1 MSTLQIVVLLIVL
14 VVLAAAGAMAWQVM
28 RRRSLRQTFGPEYD
42 RALAEEP
49 SRSAAERELR
59 ERERRHAELTL
70 RPLNP
75 ADRDRFAQQ
84 WQAVPAQFV
93 EDPAAAVVAGD
104 DLVTRL
110 VQARGYPTKDFDD
123 QLAYLSVE
131 HARTLGHYRD
141 AHDIFERGQRRE
153 ASTEELRQA
162 LGHYRAIFADL
173 LDAADGDAANTGADR
188 TDAER
193 NATERNPAE
202 RNAAERNAAERN
214 GYAPNAAAENGAAPR
229 RPAPDPDPEEHAH
242 A

>member
-1 MSTLQIVVLLIVL
+1 MSTLQIVVLLLVL
-14 VVLAAAGAMAWQVM
+14 VVLAVAGALGWQVM

-42 RALAEEP
+42 RTVAEEQ

-59 ERERRHAELTL
+59 DRERRHAELTL

-75 ADRDRFAQQ
+75 ADRDRFAKQ
-84 WQAVPAQFV
+84 WQAVQAQFV

-110 VQARGYPTKDFDD
+110 VAARGYPTKDYDD

-141 AHDIFERGQRRE
+141 AHEIFERGQRSE

-162 LGHYRAIFADL
+162 LVHYRALFAEL
-173 LDAADGDAANTGADR
+173 LEAAD
-188 TDAER
+188 
-193 NATERNPAE
+193 
-202 RNAAERNAAERN
+202 
-214 GYAPNAAAENGAAPR
+214 NGAAPRKPAPDSNTDTRDTRNGAARDAAADNGALR